1 MIDAG
6 FLTAHVKL
14 VMTFFSSLSSPS
26 LRNVLLSATVL
37 RIGLILY
44 SEWHDA
50 RSLVKYTDVDYRV
63 FSDAAAFLF
72 QSGPEDANQA
82 QGPLKKLFGYQFD
95 IGECV
100 EPTDKSNMSDIILIT
115 VLIHEKHT
123 AIPHCLRSYS
133 LQMDG
138 CILPLGNICFL
149 HAIS

>member
-1 MIDAG
+1 MTKIITVA
-6 FLTAHVKL
+6 TSHVKL
-14 VMTFFSSLSSPS
+14 VMTSLSFPS

-44 SEWHDA
+44 SEWHDS

-72 QSGPEDANQA
+72 QSGPGDTNQA
-82 QGPLKKLFGYQFD
+82 QGPLKQLFGYQLD

-100 EPTDKSNMSDIILIT
+100 VTNRRVTLSDTIVIT
-115 VLIHEKHT
+115 VLTHEKHI
-123 AIPHCLRSYS
+123 AIHHCLPSYS
-133 LQMDG
+133 LQIRG
-138 CILPLGNICFL
+138 CILPLANIYFL